1 MRPRPLAWILCLLFS
16 SASSWSAAEGEPSHY
31 QAKTFKRRIQK
42 IQSSLPTLQFFNICD
57 FIFHFLNILP
67 RCNNGCTLQGDN
79 KQRLWEGCQWL
90 PITPWGP
97 KEWYWCYFPSA
108 VLIERGLAHTINSKM
123 IFKISRVTKTYICQ
137 TWILYITQ
145 APCMFD
151 TRMKVFQDME
161 SIIDNWSNCHPT
173 FEEAD
178 SCTYSMIVSKPSKPY
193 VGLRGWVRWCFFS
206 QYTYKNISAHIFL

>member
-1 MRPRPLAWILCLLFS
+1 MA
-16 SASSWSAAEGEPSHY
+16 
-31 QAKTFKRRIQK
+31 KRRVNFFFFSRK
-42 IQSSLPTLQFFNICD
+42 WSSLSLPEKPEVNLKAPCPLSSVLYRILNCRFGI
-57 FIFHFLNILP
+57 FIWQHSCWRWKVVSISFWNILP
-67 RCNNGCTLQGDN
+67 RCNNSCTLQGEN
-79 KQRLWEGCQWL
+79 KQSLWEGCQWL
-90 PITPWGP
+90 PIRQWGP

-108 VLIERGLAHTINSKM
+108 VLIERGLTHTINSKV
-123 IFKISRVTKTYICQ
+123 IFKISRVTKRSICQ

-151 TRMKVFQDME
+151 TRMKVFHDME
-161 SIIDNWSNCHPT
+161 SIIDNWSNWLPI

-206 QYTYKNISAHIFL
+206 QYRYKK